1 MVSGT
6 HALQTQRLRWIACKV
21 AHGVHCSEVCWADN
35 HMSIVITGFVHA
47 HGMQEELEK
56 ELAAKAASEE
66 RLRHTLDLRDAEIRQ
81 LKVVAHTHAPV

>member
-1 MVSGT
+1 
-6 HALQTQRLRWIACKV
+6 
-21 AHGVHCSEVCWADN
+21 
-35 HMSIVITGFVHA
+35 MSIVITGFVHA